1 MRPLSAVLQT
11 LALIVALLAAPLA
24 APVAHAQQVVT
35 DQTRMIGRAEAT
47 VERLRRDPNMEPH
60 IARLL
65 PGARAVL
72 IVPDLVKGGFF
83 LGAEYGTGILLTRDR
98 DGQWSG
104 PAFYSVAS
112 GSVGLQIG
120 VQDAE
125 TMFVIM
131 TDGGLRAIM
140 DNRFK
145 AGADAGVA
153 LAHLGAGAEA
163 ATTLNVGADIYAF
176 SKAVGAYGGAT
187 LEGSGILP
195 RHSWNAAYYG
205 GNPSPEDILIA
216 RRLDAPQSN
225 RLRDLLAR

>member
-1 MRPLSAVLQT
+1 MRRRD
-11 LALIVALLAAPLA
+11 LLAAALA
-24 APVAHAQQVVT
+24 AAIAPVPAGAQNVVT
-35 DQTRMIGRAEAT
+35 DQTLMVGKARST
-47 VERLRRDPNMEPH
+47 VERLRSDPNMEAN
-60 IARLL
+60 IASLL
-65 PGARAVL
+65 PRAHGVL

-83 LGAEYGTGILLTRDR
+83 IGAEYGTGVLLTRDPDTR
-98 DGQWSG
+98 QWSG

-120 VQDAE
+120 LQDAE
-125 TMFVIM
+125 AMFIIM
-131 TDGGLRAIM
+131 TPGGLRAVM
-140 DNRFK
+140 ENRFK

-153 LAHLGAGAEA
+153 LLHLGAGAEA
-163 ATTLNVGADIYAF
+163 STTLNAGADIYAF

-205 GNPSPEDILIA
+205 GNPAPEDILIA
-216 RRLDAPQSN
+216 RRLDAPQAD

>member
-1 MRPLSAVLQT
+1 MRRRLF
-11 LALIVALLAAPLA
+11 LAAALMALSPPVLA
-24 APVAHAQQVVT
+24 PPVLAQNVVT
-35 DQTRMIGRAEAT
+35 DQTMMVGKAQAT
-47 VERLRRDPNMEPH
+47 VERLRRDPNMERN
-60 IARLL
+60 IASLL
-65 PGARAVL
+65 PRARGVL
-72 IVPDLVKGGFF
+72 IVPDLVKGGFL
-83 LGAEYGTGILLTRDR
+83 LGAEYGTGVLLTRDAASGR
-98 DGQWSG
+98 WSG

-120 VQDAE
+120 LQDAE
-125 TMFVIM
+125 SLFIIM

-140 DNRFK
+140 EDRFK

-163 ATTLNVGADIYAF
+163 STTLNVGADIYAF

-205 GNPSPEDILIA
+205 GNPSPEDIVIA
-216 RRLDAPQSN
+216 RRLDAPQAD